1 MEQVAARVV
10 PAQSAG
16 DAGMGQNRETAA
28 NKGGNQRGGN
38 RAGGT
43 KKLEAQ
49 AAKAGSRQAA
59 GKDPDRGKKAKRPTY
74 N

>member
-1 MEQVAARVV
+1 
-10 PAQSAG
+10 
-16 DAGMGQNRETAA
+16 MGQNRETAP
-28 NKGGNQRGGN
+28 NKGDNAHGGN

-49 AAKAGSRQAA
+49 AAKTSSRQSA
-59 GKDPDRGKKAKRPTY
+59 GKDPDRGKKAKRPTV